1 TKGKE
6 ACPRKRKVSTTPT
19 VAPDP
24 ASPTPKAVP
33 KPAVTG
39 ALSRWATS
47 TTAPW
52 SSTSSRPTWPPDPPG
67 GTRARSTETHFDLH
81 GGVLAHRG
89 PARPRRA
96 TRPGSR
102 STPALGRTHPLT
114 THPTPACERA
124 ERPMLNADTVH
135 SIIQT
140 LGRGIWSSTT
150 TPAGVLVTLS
160 GKDTDDVIN
169 ALRAAG
175 YTATE
180 VGSGTVM

>member
-1 TKGKE
+1 SDETRG
-6 ACPRKRKVSTTPT
+6 VL
-19 VAPDP
+19 DG
-24 ASPTPKAVP
+24 
-33 KPAVTG
+33 G
-39 ALSRWATS
+39 ALDR
-47 TTAPW
+47 
-52 SSTSSRPTWPPDPPG
+52 
-67 GTRARSTETHFDLH
+67 
-81 GGVLAHRG
+81 RG

-96 TRPGSR
+96 TRRGSR
-102 STPALGRTHPLT
+102 SPPALERTHPLT
-114 THPTPACERA
+114 TLPPPACERT

-180 VGSGTVM
+180 VGSGTVMVGGVDRIALLDAQIAALTAQRARLAQDREVLDRMEDVMGGPF